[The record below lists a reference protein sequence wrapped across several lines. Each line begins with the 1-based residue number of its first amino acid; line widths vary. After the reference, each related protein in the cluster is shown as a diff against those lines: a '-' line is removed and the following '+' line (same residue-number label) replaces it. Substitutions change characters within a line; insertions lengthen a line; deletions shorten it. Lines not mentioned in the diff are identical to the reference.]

1 MKLTRELI
9 VQFQLLQIIL
19 EFVVFIIFAIIAG
32 AISSYFFLTTYETDL
47 QDSTQYQ
54 PLDDYFI
61 RLDEL
66 QETLAREGIES
77 TKAQRIIARSEKR
90 LEVYNYHEYLRNFL
104 LPTELKV
111 FQVLA
116 EYLLDDGP
124 VPYGD
129 YLLYPGGW
137 RNKNQIWVASG
148 IPKKTIYSRN
158 NVLVRFTVL
167 GLAKQRLSKSKWGRQ
182 KYQYKLNAEN
192 QIVKEYVGVLRDSKI
207 E

>member
-1 MKLTRELI
+1 
-9 VQFQLLQIIL
+9 VQYQLLQIIL
-19 EFVVFIIFAIIAG
+19 ELAVFIIFAIIAG

-47 QDSTQYQ
+47 QDSAQYQ
-54 PLDDYFI
+54 PPDEYFI

-66 QETLAREGIES
+66 QETLAHEGIES

-104 LPTELKV
+104 LPRELKV
-111 FQVLA
+111 FQVMA

-137 RNKNQIWVASG
+137 RNKNRIWEASG
-148 IPKKTIYSRN
+148 VPKKTIYSRN

-167 GLAKQRLSKSKWGRQ
+167 GLAKQRPSISKWGRQ
-182 KYQYKLNAEN
+182 KFQYKLNAEN
-192 QIVKEYVGVLRDSKI
+192 QIVKEYLGVLRDSKI

>member
-111 FQVLA
+111 FQVMA